1 MDDSDEEKNVKVA
14 IVTIFGYF
22 NHGNRLQNYAL
33 QKTLEELGAE
43 VCTWNVSRDQ
53 NFLKRIL
60 RPYVEKAGGKRKL
73 KSKQDRIR
81 ERNFKRFSDRYIA
94 QRLFYRADG
103 RIPVGEDRDTDVFV
117 VGSDQVWNPLFWQDS
132 EESADFY
139 NYFLR
144 FTEKK
149 KLAYAA
155 SFGIPAL
162 PEQWQRRMEPLFGD
176 FSAISVRET
185 EGKQILGKMGYDA
198 DVVLDPTMLLTAQQW
213 RQVEEGYVTNP
224 GGYILTYFL
233 GSQPAEVLEKIRQD
247 AEARGKTIVDLM
259 DVSGRYYLMGPEAFV
274 ELIDKAD
281 TVYTDS
287 FHAAVF
293 SILFHTP
300 FAVFERNHA
309 NRSSMSSRITTLF
322 SWAGIADGISTDCFK
337 VHRNFEQM
345 DEKLEKARAHA
356 LEFLR
361 SAIKAQ

>member
-1 MDDSDEEKNVKVA
+1 MKIA
-14 IVTIFGYF
+14 IVTLFGYF
-22 NHGNRLQNYAL
+22 NFGNRLQNYAL
-33 QKTLEELGAE
+33 QKALEELGAE

-53 NFLKRIL
+53 NLLKRVL
-60 RPYVEKAGGKRKL
+60 RPYIEKVNGKRRL
-73 KSKQDRIR
+73 KSKQNRIR
-81 ERNFKRFSDRYIA
+81 ERNFKRFSNRYIA
-94 QRLFYRADG
+94 QRMFYCTDG
-103 RIPVGEDRDTDVFV
+103 RIPRYADVDVDVFV

-132 EESADFY
+132 DESTDLY
-139 NYFLR
+139 NFFLR

-149 KLAYAA
+149 KIAYAA

-162 PEQWQRRMEPLFGD
+162 PEQWQRRMKPMVGD

-185 EGKQILGKMGYDA
+185 EGKQILAQMGYSS

-213 RQVEEGYVTNP
+213 RQVEEGHVGNS

-233 GSQPAEVLEKIRQD
+233 GSQPPEILEKICQG
-247 AEARGKTIVDLM
+247 AKVRGKTVVDLM
-259 DVSGRYYLMGPEAFV
+259 DVSSRYYRMGPETFV

-300 FAVFERNHA
+300 FVVFERNHA
-309 NRSSMSSRITTLF
+309 NRSSMSSRITTLL
-322 SWAGIADGISTDCFK
+322 SWVGIADGISTNCFK

-345 DEKLEKARAHA
+345 DEKLKEARLHA
-356 LEFLR
+356 WGFLNA
-361 SAIKAQ
+361 AIKTQ